1 MLNFLL
7 IVISILNTT
16 AHPFHVSVCEINI
29 NSASKSIQVS
39 QRIFIDDLEQ
49 VLNKTYGVNIT
60 IDGNTESGL
69 LDSLI
74 NDYLSEHLRLVVDG
88 KIKKRVYIGSEIEE
102 DGIWCYVEYEGIKKI
117 RSIEVTSTVFLE
129 TFKDQA
135 NIIHFTQG
143 DYEKS
148 IKLDRNNK
156 SGIFEVKK

>member
-7 IVISILNTT
+7 IVFSILNTT

-29 NSASKSIQVS
+29 SPASKSIQVS

-117 RSIEVTSTVFLE
+117 SSIEVTSTVFLE

-135 NIIHFTQG
+135 NIIHFKQG
-143 DYEKS
+143 EYEKS
-148 IKLDRNNK
+148 IKLDMNNK